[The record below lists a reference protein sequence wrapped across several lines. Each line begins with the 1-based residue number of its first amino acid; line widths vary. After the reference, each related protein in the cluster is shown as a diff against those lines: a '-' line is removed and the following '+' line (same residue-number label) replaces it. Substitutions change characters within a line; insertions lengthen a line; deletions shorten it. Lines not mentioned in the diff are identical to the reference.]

1 MLYRFSIVF
10 LIGLCLVA
18 CSSGSM
24 QEESVPVIR
33 FKPDEEGVQ
42 KGKIPP
48 CRIGY
53 LISVSNRDTN
63 KSRVPNTFWT
73 PSGYSL
79 ARNPKSIVER
89 KQPVECIIV
98 VHTAWEACW
107 SIRSAFKQ

>member
-10 LIGLCLVA
+10 LIGLCLVV

-73 PSGYSL
+73 PSF
-79 ARNPKSIVER
+79 RWI
-89 KQPVECIIV
+89 
-98 VHTAWEACW
+98 
-107 SIRSAFKQ
+107 